1 RVDSQGRLKEL
12 GLIRHCSHCLAGLVA
27 AFCRNQPCN
36 SLFTP
41 RASSV
46 RFAGLAPA
54 LDPAAHPLELRK
66 KLKFL
71 HGNTSCESRQRQ
83 LSSTLSA

>member
-1 RVDSQGRLKEL
+1 L

-66 KLKFL
+66 KQIYVTPIIKLEIPRGELK
-71 HGNTSCESRQRQ
+71 
-83 LSSTLSA
+83 